1 MKLYIQDSKDQNVSR
16 FLIYDSLSKL
26 KYRTSVEYAPL
37 TVKMDVY
44 DNNHRVAKIRKRDIL
59 FLKTYTISALTKKIK
74 VIGKISDSEIMFYIN
89 GINWF
94 FAGEILKKDFSVV
107 NVDNSIVMSHRA
119 KWNSGKVYYELDV
132 SDNQN
137 ELLCVCIALCIDM
150 LEVDTEFSK
159 SEKFKN
165 PMGNIT

>member
-44 DNNHRVAKIRKRDIL
+44 DNNHRVAKIRKR
-59 FLKTYTISALTKKIK
+59 K

-119 KWNSGKVYYELDV
+119 KWSSGKVYYELDV